1 MSGFWARALW
11 WLPWVV
17 IVADLSLI
25 AAFAGRARDLAI
37 VNNAIDIWFDRSDPT
52 VHTLDQEHR
61 LFGSESWML
70 ATVWL
75 HPDTVSEAAETVRA
89 LTAEIERIGGVT
101 KVVSPTSIEI
111 LQRDN
116 EGLFYSRVEPTSP
129 WSDVR
134 ARLLQHPVARE
145 FLVYSRSPAMFS
157 LLVKERTELAG
168 VGDERQRLVAD
179 LRRVLHG
186 HPAVAQVALSGAAVL
201 NAALNGLSWADFRL
215 LAPATIAVASLA
227 LLVLL
232 RFRVRTVLAILLPI
246 GLTMLTLIS
255 VMLLAG
261 RPLTLMTIALPGLI
275 FTLGTATSLHVVG
288 WIADWMRERGGA
300 PLRVPVA
307 VARHLTRPVLVSEVT
322 TALGFGLL
330 AVIQVTPVQE
340 MALFGAAGILY
351 SGLHVI
357 VVLPRC
363 LLWFGAAADLA
374 SHSPLF
380 LGERTG
386 LGKLDAFITWLAG
399 LQRFRTRL
407 MVATIAVCS
416 VIAWLASMV
425 VYDSTYLEMMDRSE
439 PLRQDYARLA
449 SAGLPSAQLSVLIAR
464 EDQSGLMDPSL
475 NAAIMRA
482 TADIRGLPVVS
493 AVIGPAEIF
502 EEVAPQL
509 AGDEP
514 LDRFSADAGSVSD
527 AYAFALSGGNS
538 EVGSYVHESLDAF
551 RLVVLFPYLANSQL
565 EELSG
570 RITAILNRHFGG
582 LAHVSA
588 QLSGVT
594 VLWANMDNAISSGQ
608 IASVLSMVAAMFVS
622 FLVSVRDWRVAASA
636 TFVNVLP
643 VASIGAL
650 LGAMGWPID
659 MATVF
664 IMGVALGIADDDT
677 SFTVHECLARA
688 HEGGNGVA
696 ATVRHTGP
704 ATIATCTVIVLGF
717 SALLLSSFVPMRT
730 FGGLTALGLIVAM
743 CCEVVVLPFLLLAI
757 PATVKDQED
766 AKARVSRPGLV
777 RGRDS
782 AETP

>member
-1 MSGFWARALW
+1 MSAFRGRAFR
-11 WLPWVV
+11 WLPYL
-17 IVADLSLI
+17 IIAADLSLI
-25 AAFAGRARDLAI
+25 GAFAAQARELAI

-52 VHTLDQEHR
+52 VHTLNQEHR
-61 LFGSESWML
+61 LFGSENWML

-75 HPDTVSEAAETVRA
+75 RSDSVGEAAETVRT

-101 KVVSPTSIEI
+101 RVVSPTSLEI

-116 EGLFYSRVEPTSP
+116 EGLFYAPVEPTMP
-129 WSDVR
+129 WSELR
-134 ARLLQHPVARE
+134 ERLLKHPVARE

-157 LLVKERTELAG
+157 LLVKERTDLAG

-179 LRRVLHG
+179 IRGILDG
-186 HPAVAQVALSGAAVL
+186 HPAVAQAALAGASVL
-201 NAALNGLSWADFRL
+201 NAGLNGLSWADFRL
-215 LAPATIAVASLA
+215 LVPATVAVASLA

-232 RFRVRTVLAILLPI
+232 RFRVRTVLAVLFPI
-246 GLTMLTLIS
+246 GLTGLALVS
-255 VMLLAG
+255 VMLLSG
-261 RPLTLMTIALPGLI
+261 RPLTMMTIALPGLI

-300 PLRVPVA
+300 PPLVPVG
-307 VARHLTRPVLVSEVT
+307 VARHLTRPVLVSELT

-330 AVIQVTPVQE
+330 AVIPVTPVQE

-363 LLWFGAAADLA
+363 LVWFGAAGELA
-374 SHSPLF
+374 ARSPLF
-380 LGERTG
+380 LGERSG
-386 LGKLDAFITWLAG
+386 LGKLDAFIAWLSG
-399 LQRFRTRL
+399 LQRFRIRL
-407 MVATIAVCS
+407 LAATIAVCG
-416 VIAWLASMV
+416 VMAWLASMV

-449 SAGLPSAQLSVLIAR
+449 SAGLPSAQLSVLITR
-464 EDQSGLMDPSL
+464 EDQSGLMDPVL
-475 NAAIMRA
+475 NAAILRA
-482 TADIRGLPVVS
+482 TTEIRGLALVS
-493 AVIGPAEIF
+493 TVIGPAEIF

-514 LDRFSADAGSVSD
+514 LERFSANAASVSD

-538 EVGSYVHESLDAF
+538 EIGSYVHEGLDAF
-551 RLVVLFPYLANSQL
+551 RLIVLFPYLANSQL
-565 EELSG
+565 GQLSDQ
-570 RITAILNRHFGG
+570 ITAILNRHFGG
-582 LAHVSA
+582 MAQVSP

-594 VLWANMDNAISSGQ
+594 ILWANMDDAISGGQ
-608 IASVLSMVAAMFVS
+608 IASVLGMVAAMFVS

-643 VASIGAL
+643 VAAIGAL

-688 HEGGNGVA
+688 HEGDNGVA

-704 ATIATCTVIVLGF
+704 ATIATCTVIVVGF
-717 SALLLSSFVPMRT
+717 STLLLSSFVPMRT
-730 FGGLTALGLIVAM
+730 FGGLTALGLIFAM

-757 PATVKDQED
+757 PATAKDQED
-766 AKARVSRPGLV
+766 AQAPVSRPGLV
-777 RGRDS
+777 RGSGS
-782 AETP
+782 AESR